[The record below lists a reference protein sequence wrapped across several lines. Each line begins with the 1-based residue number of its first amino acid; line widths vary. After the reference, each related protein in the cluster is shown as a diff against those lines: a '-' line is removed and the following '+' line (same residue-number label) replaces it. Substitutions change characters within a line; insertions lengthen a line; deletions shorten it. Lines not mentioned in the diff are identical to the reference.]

1 LFLFTVDY
9 AAGVSRLRRRSTRR
23 AVRRSQTYE
32 VEVFDQIPT
41 RNETYLVR
49 GAAADAGGQCD
60 PTELRKALQDQMGD
74 VADRRL
80 HHAAEAML
88 ELGGDKK
95 MTWSASRS
103 FRNL

>member
-1 LFLFTVDY
+1 MSYAY
-9 AAGVSRLRRRSTRR
+9 AAVPPV
-23 AVRRSQTYE
+23 VRRSQTYE

-41 RNETYLVR
+41 LK
-49 GAAADAGGQCD
+49 AADRVLATAAGEKRD
-60 PTELRKALQDQMGD
+60 RTELRKALQDLMVGD
-74 VADRRL
+74 VDVRRL

-88 ELGGDKK
+88 ELGEEEK